1 MSDTEFKHRI
11 AFGVWI
17 NDIRSEPI
25 THESWPSV
33 IIDDRTIADFEATV
47 RLLQQAG

>member
-1 MSDTEFKHRI
+1 MGEEAFVHRI

-25 THESWPSV
+25 TGENWPSMDMETFLKKV
-33 IIDDRTIADFEATV
+33 RDDIRSQRT
-47 RLLQQAG
+47 